1 MTVTT
6 APARRPR
13 IALTMGD
20 PAGVGPELAARL
32 LGNPAN
38 RAKADIYVLADQ
50 CEVDAAAALVGVTI
64 PTAPTPSAAAVTVLD
79 DHSLPATP
87 IEFGKVSQPAGE
99 RALHQLNRALALANE
114 GKIDAIVFTPL
125 NKTSLH
131 YAGMHEED
139 ELRYFAKAL
148 AYDGPT
154 SEINII
160 KGLWTAR
167 VTSHVGIKDV
177 ARLVTRESTLG
188 AIELLHKLLYEY
200 GIDQPRIGVCSLN
213 PHNGENGLFGTEE
226 IDAIRPA
233 VADATARGLDVDGP
247 YPCDTIFLARHK
259 YDGIVS
265 MYHDQGQIAIK
276 LLGFDGGVTVQ
287 GGLPVVIA
295 TPAHGTAFDIAGT
308 GKASVASSQNA
319 LDIAIAIAGRR
330 AANRGKTGGVNGVS
344 KPAPIASAQGTA
356 VVA

>member
-1 MTVTT
+1 MAITT
-6 APARRPR
+6 TPAPPRPR

-32 LGNPAN
+32 LANPAN

-50 CEVDAAAALVGVTI
+50 SEVDAAAAIVGVTI
-64 PTAPTPSAAAVTVLD
+64 PTAATPSADAVAILD
-79 DHSLPATP
+79 DGTAPTTP
-87 IEFGKVSQPAGE
+87 VVPRAVSVEAGA
-99 RALHQLNRALALANE
+99 RTLHQLNRALALANA
-114 GKIDAIVFTPL
+114 GKVDAIVFTPL

-131 YAGMHEED
+131 MAGMHEED
-139 ELRYFAKAL
+139 ELRWFAKAL
-148 AYDGPT
+148 SYDGPT

-177 ARLVTRESTLG
+177 AALVTRESTLS
-188 AIELLHKLLYEY
+188 AITLLHSLLSDS
-200 GIDQPRIGVCSLN
+200 GIQSPRIGICSLN

-226 IDAIRPA
+226 IEHIRPA
-233 VADATARGLDVDGP
+233 VADAKANGIDADGP

-308 GKASVASSQNA
+308 GKASVNSSQNA
-319 LDIAIAIAGRR
+319 LDVAIAIAGRR
-330 AANRGKTGGVNGVS
+330 AARRAEGGKKVNGVS
-344 KPAPIASAQGTA
+344 VPPAAE
-356 VVA
+356 VVV